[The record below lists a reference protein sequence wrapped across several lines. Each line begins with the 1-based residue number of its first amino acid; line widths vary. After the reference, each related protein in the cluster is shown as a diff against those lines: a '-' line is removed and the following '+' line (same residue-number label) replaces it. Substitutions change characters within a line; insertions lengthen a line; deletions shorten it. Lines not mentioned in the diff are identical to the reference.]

1 MLLAFLLVGLAGQT
15 PEIQA
20 QVDLKLR
27 VERALQGF
35 GGKVWLAA
43 SNLNTGKAFELN
55 GGERVRT
62 ASTIKLAILV
72 AVHGEVKK
80 GNLRWDDKLVLD
92 KEVRAQGAGVLHEM
106 EDGHT
111 LTLREASRL
120 MMVVSDNI
128 ATNLILRKVG
138 IDTVNDWMDRLG
150 LPKTRAL
157 AWIGGGAV
165 SKARLAEWNKRADGS
180 THGIGVTTPLEMVDL
195 LARLDK
201 GEIVSPED
209 SQQILSVM
217 GRQQFKDGLGR
228 NLRGVRIASKPGA
241 LDRLR
246 SEVGILT
253 VGKEK
258 FALAVTIDDMPAPPD
273 WSPDN
278 PGLKMLS
285 KLSEVLVD
293 GLKSDKP
300 APVGEKKP

>member
-72 AVHGEVKK
+72 ALHGEVKK

-165 SKARLAEWNKRADGS
+165 SKARSAEWNKRADGS
-180 THGIGVTTPLEMVDL
+180 THGIGVTTPLEMVD
-195 LARLDK
+195 
-201 GEIVSPED
+201 
-209 SQQILSVM
+209 
-217 GRQQFKDGLGR
+217 R